1 MKQTMTKVTV
11 SALLALVCLA
21 LFASSAQA
29 VQIVAETGAAL
40 PSSIIVGES
49 LTVLITDDAG
59 TPIDGVAKSARVRYR
74 LDSGTRIPVEVG
86 SDGKTVNPY
95 TPPYSGVLNITVS
108 YGTAVIASQTIN
120 VIAAAAPTHTA
131 TYYRPSGGG
140 GGGYYPP
147 ATPTPTA
154 TATATPTAQPG
165 ATPKVTP
172 VTTPVKVVE
181 TPAEVKTSAPT
192 PKSPRTKIPG
202 FTSVSLIS
210 GLLAALYLVLRRRE

>member
-1 MKQTMTKVTV
+1 MTKVAV

-29 VQIVAETGAAL
+29 VQIMAETGAAL
-40 PSSIIVGES
+40 PPSITVGES

-95 TPPYSGVLNITVS
+95 TSPYSGVLNITVS
-108 YGTAVIASQTIN
+108 YGTAVIASQTMN
-120 VIAAAAPTHTA
+120 VIAAAAPTSTP

-140 GGGYYPP
+140 GGGGYYYPP
-147 ATPTPTA
+147 ATPTPTV
-154 TATATPTAQPG
+154 TATATPTAPPG

-172 VTTPVKVVE
+172 VATPV
-181 TPAEVKTSAPT
+181 EVKTSAPT
-192 PKSPRTKIPG
+192 PKPPKTEIPG

>member
-29 VQIVAETGAAL
+29 VQIMAETGAAL
-40 PSSIIVGES
+40 PSSITVGES

-74 LDSGTRIPVEVG
+74 LDSGTRIPVDVG

-95 TPPYSGVLNITVS
+95 KPPYSGVLNITVS
-108 YGTAVIASQTIN
+108 YGTAVIASQTVN
-120 VIAAAAPTHTA
+120 VIAAAAPTPR
-131 TYYRPSGGG
+131 RPSGGG
-140 GGGYYPP
+140 GGGGYY
-147 ATPTPTA
+147 ATPTPTV
-154 TATATPTAQPG
+154 TATAAPTAPPG

-172 VTTPVKVVE
+172 VATPVKVVE
-181 TPAEVKTSAPT
+181 KTPVEVKT
-192 PKSPRTKIPG
+192 KGVPG
-202 FTSVSLIS
+202 FTSVFAIA

>member
-11 SALLALVCLA
+11 SASLALVCLA

-40 PSSIIVGES
+40 PSSITVGES

-74 LDSGTRIPVEVG
+74 LDSGTRIPVDVG

-95 TPPYSGVLNITVS
+95 KPPYSGVLNITVS
-108 YGTAVIASQTIN
+108 YGTAVIASQTVN
-120 VIAAAAPTHTA
+120 VIAAAAPTP
-131 TYYRPSGGG
+131 RRSSSSSSG
-140 GGGYYPP
+140 GGGYYPQ
-147 ATPTPTA
+147 ATPTVTA
-154 TATATPTAQPG
+154 TAAPTAPSG
-165 ATPKVTP
+165 ATYRVTP
-172 VTTPVKVVE
+172 VTTPVKVVGTPPVEVEVE
-181 TPAEVKTSAPT
+181 TPT
-192 PKSPRTKIPG
+192 PKLPKKGVLGLPG
-202 FTSVSLIS
+202 FTALSVIA